1 MRESTL
7 PKVTI
12 TDTPSKRNA
21 ALVQRTLR
29 KSAPLFTLIA
39 VIAVWQTIA
48 TAGIYPEF
56 IIPTPISV
64 AEKFYTV
71 LLDGRL
77 WLHTQTTLF
86 AVLVSLLL
94 GSLSGLSLGYVIAKQ
109 PLLEDLISPIVVGF
123 QATPVVAYAP
133 LLVIWFGSGPE
144 SKIITGTLIV
154 FFPML
159 MNTLV
164 GIRSVPQGLRDLMH
178 AGRASRWQTF
188 SKLEIPAAM
197 PVLISGLKMSAT
209 LAVIGAVVG
218 EFVAARAGLGYLII
232 TSRGSFDTPLVFVA
246 VFTLTALALTLY
258 GLVNLLAH
266 YTLAWQRRG
275 HRNR

>member
-7 PKVTI
+7 PKVTV
-12 TDTPSKRNA
+12 TDKPAKSTSALLKR
-21 ALVQRTLR
+21 LLR
-29 KSAPLFTLIA
+29 KAAPIFTLIT
-39 VIAVWQTIA
+39 VILIWQGIA
-48 TAGIYPEF
+48 MSGIYPEF
-56 IIPTPISV
+56 IIPFPATV
-64 AEKFYTV
+64 VEKFFEV
-71 LLDGRL
+71 LGDGRL
-77 WLHTQTTLF
+77 WVHTQATLY

-94 GSLSGLSLGYVIAKQ
+94 GSLSGLTLGYLIAKQ

-144 SKIITGTLIV
+144 SKIVTGTLIV

-164 GIRSVPQGLRDLMH
+164 GIRNVPQGLRDLMRVSR
-178 AGRASRWQTF
+178 AGRWQTF
-188 SKLEIPAAM
+188 TKLEIPAAM
-197 PVLISGLKMSAT
+197 PVLVSGLKMSAT

-218 EFVAARAGLGYLII
+218 EFVAARAGLGYLIV
-232 TSRGSFDTPLVFVA
+232 TARGMFDTALVLVA
-246 VFTLTALALTLY
+246 VFSLTALALTLY
-258 GLVNLLAH
+258 GLVGIFAH
-266 YTLAWQRRG
+266 YALAWQRRA